1 MVDEKR
7 QKILKEPKA
16 KKQNMGAYGNSAELY
31 ISMCE
36 KIIQQSKI

>member
-16 KKQNMGAYGNSAELY
+16 KKNMGAYGNSAELY